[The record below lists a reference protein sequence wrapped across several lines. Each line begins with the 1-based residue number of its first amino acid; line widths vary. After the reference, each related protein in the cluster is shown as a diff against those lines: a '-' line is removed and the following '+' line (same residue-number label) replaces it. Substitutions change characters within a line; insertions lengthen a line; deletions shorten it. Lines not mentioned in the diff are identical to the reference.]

1 MANLLDVSVMMED
14 LTSSCLLTIEK
25 ILSEFESPLLTV
37 QDIQAME
44 KYLFWIVNDK
54 FEKKNKISSQL
65 CMDEDEYE
73 DKNQHLRPLNQ
84 YLYAVSSLFTCL
96 F

>member
-1 MANLLDVSVMMED
+1 MEN

-25 ILSEFESPLLTV
+25 ILSEFESPLLTM

-54 FEKKNKISSQL
+54 FDKKNKILSQL
-65 CMDEDEYE
+65 YMDEDECE
-73 DKNQHLRPLNQ
+73 DVNENLRPLNQ
-84 YLYAVSSLFTCL
+84 YL
-96 F
+96 

>member
-1 MANLLDVSVMMED
+1 MLDVLAKMEN

-25 ILSEFESPLLTV
+25 ILSEFESPLLTM

-54 FEKKNKISSQL
+54 FDKKNKILSQL
-65 CMDEDEYE
+65 YLDEDECKDVNE
-73 DKNQHLRPLNQ
+73 NLRPLNQ
-84 YLYAVSSLFTCL
+84 YL
-96 F
+96 

>member
-1 MANLLDVSVMMED
+1 MANLLDVLAKMEN

-25 ILSEFESPLLTV
+25 ILSEFESPLLTM

-54 FEKKNKISSQL
+54 FDKKNKILSQL
-65 CMDEDEYE
+65 YLDEDECKDVNE
-73 DKNQHLRPLNQ
+73 NLRPLNQ
-84 YLYAVSSLFTCL
+84 YL
-96 F
+96 

>member
-1 MANLLDVSVMMED
+1 MEN

-25 ILSEFESPLLTV
+25 ILSEFESPLLTM

-54 FEKKNKISSQL
+54 FDKKNKILSQL
-65 CMDEDEYE
+65 YLDEDECKDVNE
-73 DKNQHLRPLNQ
+73 NLRPLNQ
-84 YLYAVSSLFTCL
+84 YL
-96 F
+96 